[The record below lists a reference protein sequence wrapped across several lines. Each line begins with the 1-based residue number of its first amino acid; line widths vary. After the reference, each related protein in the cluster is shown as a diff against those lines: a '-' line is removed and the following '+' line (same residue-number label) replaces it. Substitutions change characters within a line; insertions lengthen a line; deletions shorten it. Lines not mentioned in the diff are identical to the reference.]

1 MVARIKILTPAYNSS
16 ILYLSFILFQSDG
29 NLFHGCNRFR
39 LQVIGLFGNEKHVQ
53 YDEILSGC
61 QSIINFVHWINN
73 QNQVNNFIVSKRAGR
88 PNSWH
93 WNCGDRFH
101 FRTWRQPIMLDIRT
115 TIPYLE

>member
-1 MVARIKILTPAYNSS
+1 MVARIKILTPTYNSN
-16 ILYLSFILFQSDG
+16 ILYLSFIKLFQNECDYD
-29 NLFHGCNRFR
+29 LLHFYNRFR
-39 LQVIGLFGNEKHVQ
+39 LQAMGLFRNEKQVQ

-93 WNCGDRFH
+93 WNCGDRFL
-101 FRTWRQPIMLDIRT
+101 F
-115 TIPYLE
+115 